1 MNWII
6 NNKLAETIDCPDCDG
21 QGYSSWQHTRAF
33 NFSGITFNDCQECEG
48 LGTIIKED
56 IE

>member
-6 NNKLAETIDCPDCDG
+6 NNKLDETIDCPDCDG
-21 QGYSSWQHTRAF
+21 QGYSSWEHTRAF